1 MTASRPTFRIMKNG
15 YDRFAVDDAI
25 ERYASQVDQL
35 EHRIQLYQQQLVETT
50 RQMDELRAKYIAL
63 QQQDE
68 ARAQAAESIARLSL
82 REANDIIDTAQRNA
96 DDIVNEA
103 LQSARVI
110 LLDLSK
116 LYEQAET
123 VKVGMYSQ
131 LEALM
136 GQIDKFQMPSMPDL
150 GWLNDTEKKMR

>member
-25 ERYASQVDQL
+25 ERYAAQVDQL
-35 EHRIQLYQQQLVETT
+35 EHRMQLYQQQLVETT
-50 RQMDELRAKYIAL
+50 RQMDELRAMYIAL

-68 ARAQAAESIARLSL
+68 ARATAAESIARLSL

-116 LYEQAET
+116 LYEQAEQ
-123 VKVGMYSQ
+123 VKMGMYSQ
-131 LEALM
+131 LETLM
-136 GQIDKFQMPSMPDL
+136 GQIDQFQMPSMPDL
-150 GWLNDTEKKMR
+150 QWLNDTEKKMR